1 MDKNETKNTTPD
13 NNVLETLEGMKK
25 LIEQQS
31 EALKQFK
38 EKSEQQE
45 NQIKSLTASVAEANS
60 RAENAISAST
70 GYVRPATIAS
80 GEHEYLTFEA
90 SVLYKQ
96 GSTTGVITEKEIK
109 IPVEM
114 PKPCGHLNNIDS
126 ELRGRIVPKA
136 MAEKGITNYLITGVM
151 YDSTKLKKN
160 LKKVSFVG
168 KKPMEFT
175 AEECQ
180 DFAIIYEGLRIPANA
195 DLAILRNAVAGEWG
209 YICADVAPQNP
220 WIINGR
226 PVNKLEQ
233 VVELVAYRGVR
244 QKQPQLET
252 VSPAKFRE
260 IAEDVEDSSK

>member
-1 MDKNETKNTTPD
+1 MDKNENKNTTD

-38 EKSEQQE
+38 EKAEQQE

-60 RAENAISAST
+60 RAENAVNASL

-80 GEHEYLTFEA
+80 GEHEYLSFEA

-96 GSTTGVITEKEIK
+96 GSANGVITEKEIK

-136 MAEKGITNYLITGVM
+136 MAKKGITNYLITGVM
-151 YDSTKLKKN
+151 YDSESIEKTT
-160 LKKVSFVG
+160 KKVSFVG
-168 KKPMEFT
+168 KKPMAFT

-195 DLAILRNAVAGEWG
+195 DLAILRNAVAAEWG

-233 VVELVAYRGVR
+233 VVDLVAYNGVR

-260 IAEDVEDSSK
+260 IAEEAEDNSK